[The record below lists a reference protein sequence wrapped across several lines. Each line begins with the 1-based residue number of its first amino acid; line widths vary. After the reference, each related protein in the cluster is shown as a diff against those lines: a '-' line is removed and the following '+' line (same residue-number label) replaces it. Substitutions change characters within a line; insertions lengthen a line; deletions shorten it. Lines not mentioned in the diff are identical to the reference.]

1 MREERAQVL
10 AVSWNVNSLKQRMP
24 RVLELLEQ
32 HRPDVVCLQE
42 TKCGPEHFP
51 HLELQAAGYVAA
63 DHSGGRWAGVA
74 VLGREEAPPEEVV
87 VDLPGAPHPEEA
99 RWIEATVAGVRVAS
113 VYVINGRSLDDPM
126 YRAKLTFLEAMRDR
140 IAGLAGRSLL
150 VTGDF
155 NIAPRDEDVWDVRA
169 VHGATHV
176 SGPERER
183 LTAML
188 EAGTVDAWDATPERG
203 EHRFTWWDYRAGA
216 FHRDRGMRIDLALIS
231 PDLADRVRWVG
242 IDRDFRKGEKP
253 SDHAPLLVRFED

>member
-1 MREERAQVL
+1 ML
-10 AVSWNVNSLKQRMP
+10 IVSWNVNSLKQRMP
-24 RVLELLEQ
+24 RVMELLEQ

-42 TKCGPEHFP
+42 TKCGPEAFP

-74 VLGREEAPPEEVV
+74 ILAREDTPPEDVV
-87 VDLPGAPHPEEA
+87 VELPGSPAPGEA
-99 RWIEATVAGVRVAS
+99 RWMEATVGGVRVAS

-126 YRAKLTFLEAMRDR
+126 YRDKLAFLDAMRDR
-140 IAGLAGRSLL
+140 IAELSGRSLV

-155 NIAPRDEDVWDVRA
+155 NIAPRDEDVWDPSA

-176 SGPERER
+176 SGPERDR
-183 LTAML
+183 LRAML
-188 EAGTVDAWDATPERG
+188 EAGTADAWDVTPERG

-216 FHRDRGMRIDLALIS
+216 FHRNMGMRIDLALVS
-231 PDLADRVRWVG
+231 PDLAERVRWVG

-253 SDHAPLLVRFED
+253 SDHAPLLVRLGD